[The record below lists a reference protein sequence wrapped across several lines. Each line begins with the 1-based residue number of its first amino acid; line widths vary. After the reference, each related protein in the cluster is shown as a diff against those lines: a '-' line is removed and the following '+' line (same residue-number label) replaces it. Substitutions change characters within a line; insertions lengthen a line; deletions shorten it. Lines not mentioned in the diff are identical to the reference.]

1 MKLRRKFTR
10 QVTKS
15 KGITLKTA
23 RRCYKNARQKRNK
36 MNKIKYEL
44 LKNIAA
50 ISEEGFDGSVR
61 LKLSFAD
68 VAEGYLSIGH
78 RIIPIKDGTAEISLS
93 DFGNGIHAC
102 YLMLHGEQIELP
114 SIEKEDGLIRTVT
127 NASRGELLRLRM
139 MKELMARIDTLE
151 LDTEAL
157 KKAVYGRK
165 GIL

>member
-1 MKLRRKFTR
+1 
-10 QVTKS
+10 
-15 KGITLKTA
+15 
-23 RRCYKNARQKRNK
+23 

-50 ISEEGFDGSVR
+50 ISEESFDGSDR
-61 LKLSFAD
+61 LGLYFTD
-68 VAEGYLSIGH
+68 VQEGYLSIGH

-93 DFGNGIHAC
+93 DFGNGIHSC

-127 NASRGELLRLRM
+127 NERRGELLRLRM
-139 MKELMARIDTLE
+139 MRELIARVDTIE
-151 LDTEAL
+151 VDSEAL
-157 KKAVYGRK
+157 KNAVYGRK